1 LADLSDAAQEFRDLA
16 RNLTLVGAG
25 ELHAELFRAVSD
37 AARPATEAVRVNL
50 DAHMPTRYADELN
63 ADLDL
68 SVSRRTG
75 VDTAGVFI
83 TARGRMKARKVRRLE
98 GGVLSHP
105 LFGMRHHWYDQTAHV
120 SAGFFND
127 PIAKTVPQIRDK
139 IIEAMHRVADK
150 ATGRP

>member
-16 RNLTLVGAG
+16 RNLELVGAG
-25 ELHAELFRAVSD
+25 ELHAELYKAVSD
-37 AARPATEAVRVNL
+37 AARPAAGAVRAGL
-50 DAHMPTRYADELN
+50 PAHMPNRYAAVLDSDLN
-63 ADLDL
+63 L

-83 TARGRMKARKVRRLE
+83 TARGRMKARKVKHLE

-105 LFGMRHHWYDQTAHV
+105 LFGMRHHWYNQTSHV

-127 PIAKTVPQIRDK
+127 PIARQAPQIRDK
-139 IIEAMHRVADK
+139 ITEAMRRIADK
-150 ATGRP
+150 ATGRL